1 MVKLSKY
8 KINSSEIELLM
19 ERFDKNK
26 DGMIDYKE
34 FLNEISPMQ

>member
-1 MVKLSKY
+1 MIS
-8 KINSSEIELLM
+8 NFEIEFLM

-34 FLNEISPMQ
+34 FLNEISSIDEL

>member
-1 MVKLSKY
+1 
-8 KINSSEIELLM
+8 M

-34 FLNEISPMQ
+34 FIIEISPMNRWDK